1 MKTIAICNHKGGV
14 GKTALSMAIAEG
26 LHRKGKRGRRDQPV
40 NQLKENLIWIALGI
54 PGMVLIGLVLHSLV
68 HFETGVLVI
77 TLMILG
83 TLLMVFCEALCKAAH
98 DGELLSEMKKAAT
111 KSNFDLDGKGKLGEE
126 NEDGGAR

>member
-1 MKTIAICNHKGGV
+1 M
-14 GKTALSMAIAEG
+14 
-26 LHRKGKRGRRDQPV
+26 
-40 NQLKENLIWIALGI
+40 NQLKEDLIWIALGI

-77 TLMILG
+77 TSMILG
-83 TLLMVFCEALCKAAH
+83 TLLMLFCEALCKAAHDGDKAAH

-126 NEDGGAR
+126 NEDDCDL

>member
-1 MKTIAICNHKGGV
+1 M
-14 GKTALSMAIAEG
+14 
-26 LHRKGKRGRRDQPV
+26 

-77 TLMILG
+77 TSMILG

-98 DGELLSEMKKAAT
+98 NGDLLSEMKKDAT

-126 NEDGGAR
+126 NEDDCDL

>member
-1 MKTIAICNHKGGV
+1 M
-14 GKTALSMAIAEG
+14 
-26 LHRKGKRGRRDQPV
+26 

-77 TLMILG
+77 TSMILG
-83 TLLMVFCEALCKAAH
+83 TLLMVFCEALCKAAHDGEAH

-126 NEDGGAR
+126 NEDDCDL

>member
-1 MKTIAICNHKGGV
+1 M
-14 GKTALSMAIAEG
+14 
-26 LHRKGKRGRRDQPV
+26 

-77 TLMILG
+77 TSMILG

-98 DGELLSEMKKAAT
+98 DGDLLSEM
-111 KSNFDLDGKGKLGEE
+111 NFDLDGKGKLGEE
-126 NEDGGAR
+126 NEDDCDL

>member
-1 MKTIAICNHKGGV
+1 M
-14 GKTALSMAIAEG
+14 
-26 LHRKGKRGRRDQPV
+26 

-77 TLMILG
+77 TSMILG
-83 TLLMVFCEALCKAAH
+83 TLLMVFCEALCKSAH
-98 DGELLSEMKKAAT
+98 DGDLLSEKAAT

-126 NEDGGAR
+126 NEDDCDL